1 MCGGWG
7 WGEVA
12 ESLSQNFEQRRTIR
26 INTGSVYKVQ
36 SGDAKLCSLHAGFL
50 LDYSASLC
58 AAVGVRVF
66 WGLFLLM
73 CMYVIF
79 FLCLFVCVY
88 VFMIVLNISVFYSVC
103 VCVRACVCAC

>member
-79 FLCLFVCVY
+79 FFMLVRVCLCVY
-88 VFMIVLNISVFYSVC
+88 DCFEYFCVL
-103 VCVRACVCAC
+103 